1 MATSDATEPRYW
13 LIDNPHRDEPSLPE
27 PASARGGAGPY
38 LVPIVDEVYGGVIAW
53 ANTPDLAE
61 RIVTALAAA
70 VEDERECEH
79 RWRDYSDTG
88 IGVVCRDCGA
98 PFVDEGDGTDGV

>member
-53 ANTPDLAE
+53 ANTCEQAE
-61 RIVTALAAA
+61 RIVAALAA
-70 VEDERECEH
+70 VETARAGWEEHTRQVAAFLGERGG
-79 RWRDYSDTG
+79 R
-88 IGVVCRDCGA
+88 
-98 PFVDEGDGTDGV
+98 DGV